1 VRTGAGELDRIGM
14 QLYSL
19 RDLFQVDMVKTLRQL
34 NAIGYDEVELASFGQ
49 RTATEVRAALDKTH
63 LSAPSAH
70 VSLQALRENLSL
82 VLGNAKILEVKYIVC
97 PWIDEEFR
105 NPAGYRQVAAML
117 NQAGNVARRAGHLI
131 AYHNQD
137 YEFAEVNGERGY
149 DILLEELDPEVVK
162 MEMDIYWITKGGGDP
177 LAYFKKYPGRFHM
190 LHLKDMATDG
200 SMTAVGTGRSTGSP
214 SSQRRARRE
223 CVTTSPSW
231 MIRSTRSASPGRATI
246 FCGRSSGEVSVP
258 EPERHHI
265 IPKRRSQVAVTARGD
280 HTYCLPL
287 AAKVMGVA

>member
-1 VRTGAGELDRIGM
+1 MPHVRTGAGELDRIGI

-34 NAIGYDEVELASFGQ
+34 NEIGYDEVELASFGQ

-200 SMTAVGTGRSTGSP
+200 SMTGVGTGKIDWKP
-214 SSQRRARRE
+214 
-223 CVTTSPSW
+223 
-231 MIRSTRSASPGRATI
+231 I
-246 FCGRSSGEVSVP
+246 
-258 EPERHHI
+258 
-265 IPKRRSQVAVTARGD
+265 
-280 HTYCLPL
+280 L
-287 AAKVMGVA
+287 AASGKAGVRHYFAELDDPVNPISFARASYDFLREIKW

>member
-1 VRTGAGELDRIGM
+1 MRRLGLRERRARLGRRHLLASRAGAVVEAATALVGG
-14 QLYSL
+14 SVHGFGFAAVL

-137 YEFAEVNGERGY
+137 YEFAEVNGERG
-149 DILLEELDPEVVK
+149 
-162 MEMDIYWITKGGGDP
+162 
-177 LAYFKKYPGRFHM
+177 
-190 LHLKDMATDG
+190 
-200 SMTAVGTGRSTGSP
+200 
-214 SSQRRARRE
+214 
-223 CVTTSPSW
+223 
-231 MIRSTRSASPGRATI
+231 
-246 FCGRSSGEVSVP
+246 
-258 EPERHHI
+258 
-265 IPKRRSQVAVTARGD
+265 
-280 HTYCLPL
+280 
-287 AAKVMGVA
+287 